1 MIRTYVHDI
10 MKLPH
15 EVRVD
20 HDHESQI
27 HDIIILPCEACVDH
41 DHERKQTMRQKKL
54 TQIIT
59 FQTTTAAMAMEDYC
73 REQGLPGRIIPLPQ
87 EISAGC
93 GLCWKSERLEETFW
107 KEQLEKAHIRYEEMR
122 QMYV

>member
-1 MIRTYVHDI
+1 MRVDHDHESQIHDI

-20 HDHESQI
+20 Q
-27 HDIIILPCEACVDH
+27 

-122 QMYV
+122 QIYV